1 MDSFLAVLVHELS
14 SGWPSGEQLARVG
27 IRLLAAALFGAIVG
41 IQREQAG
48 KAAGIRTHMLVAM
61 GSALFVIGPLEAEF
75 SREGLSRVIQGIV
88 TGIGFIGGG
97 AILKL
102 RDERE
107 ITGLT
112 TAAGIL
118 MTSAV
123 GVATGLGLLGA
134 AVIGVALTWVI
145 LAVLVKIEFQMN
157 RRKGSKQSVN
167 GGS

>member
-1 MDSFLAVLVHELS
+1 MDAFFEILGNELGA
-14 SGWPSGEQLARVG
+14 GWPTGQQMARVT
-27 IRLLAAALFGAIVG
+27 IRLLAAALFGAVIG

-48 KAAGIRTHMLVAM
+48 KAAGVRTHMLVAM
-61 GSALFVIGPLEAEF
+61 GSALFVIAPLEAEF

-118 MTSAV
+118 MTSAI
-123 GVATGLGLLGA
+123 GVAAGLGLLGSALLGA
-134 AVIGVALTWVI
+134 ALAWIILGVLGQ
-145 LAVLVKIEFQMN
+145 IEFQLN
-157 RRKGSKQSVN
+157 KRQESKSERADK
-167 GGS
+167 

>member
-1 MDSFLAVLVHELS
+1 MEMFFDAFMNELS
-14 SGWPSGEQLARVG
+14 AGWPPAEQLARVSL
-27 IRLLAAALFGAIVG
+27 RLLAAALFGAIIG

-48 KAAGIRTHMLVAM
+48 KAAGVRTHMLVAM

-123 GVATGLGLLGA
+123 GVAAGLGLLGA
-134 AVIGVALTWVI
+134 ALFGTVLTWII
-145 LAVLVKIEFQMN
+145 LAVILRIELQM
-157 RRKGSKQSVN
+157 SKRNKSTPGLKN
-167 GGS
+167 E